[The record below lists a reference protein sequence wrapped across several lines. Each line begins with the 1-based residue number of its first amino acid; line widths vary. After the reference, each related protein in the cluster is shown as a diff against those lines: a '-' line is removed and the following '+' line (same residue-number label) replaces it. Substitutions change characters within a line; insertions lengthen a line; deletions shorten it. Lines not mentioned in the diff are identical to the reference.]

1 MKKTSLLNIILG
13 ILLLSLIT
21 IACQNQATKE
31 IEPQQVVSVKGLAES
46 MYYMQVYSHKLLLAV
61 NYENLELADFYH
73 HELEH
78 IAEDII
84 DFIPEYGGQPIGE
97 LTKSMLMPILDN
109 FEDAIDAEE
118 INWDEI
124 RHRARLIIRSCN
136 ACHDATGYAYIKMP
150 EETDVNPFLQV
161 FSPVE

>member
-1 MKKTSLLNIILG
+1 MKKTVLLNVILG
-13 ILLLSLIT
+13 MLLLSFVT
-21 IACQNQATKE
+21 IACQNQV
-31 IEPQQVVSVKGLAES
+31 IEEAEPEHIVAVKGLAES

-61 NYENLELADFYH
+61 NHENLELADFYH

-97 LTKSMLMPILDN
+97 LTKSMLMPILDD
-109 FEDAIDAEE
+109 FEDAVEAEE
-118 INWDEI
+118 VNWDEI
-124 RHRARLIIRSCN
+124 RNRARLIIRSCN

-150 EETDVNPFLQV
+150 EETDMNPFLQV
-161 FSPVE
+161 FEPID